1 MNLTDYLEL
10 EDVGQSLADL
20 QTPVPIIDVDIVQRN
35 VQRWQKR
42 CDDLGIAN
50 RPHIKTHKIAGLA
63 RYQIACGAKGVTV
76 QKLGEAEVMA
86 DAGITDLLLTFNII
100 GAPKLKRLVPL
111 LRRTQLYLVADHD
124 GMLSGLS
131 WAALQAKRQLEVL
144 VECDVG
150 AGRNGVQSPDEAA
163 ALAKKIES
171 TPGLKFGG
179 LMTYPAAGQRVKTQS
194 FLTQSVALCE
204 AEGIKVL
211 RVTSG
216 GSPDMWSDDGLNG
229 ITEYRAGTYIYF
241 DRSLTARGTCS
252 FDDCALSV
260 LTTVVSHP
268 TETRAIVDAGT
279 KALTSDLLGL
289 QGYGIVRELGDA
301 PIYAANEEH
310 GFLDVTQSPIKPV
323 VGDLLRIIPNHVCPV
338 SNLFDHVVF
347 VRGGKILGSSRVN
360 ARGLVQ

>member
-1 MNLTDYLEL
+1 
-10 EDVGQSLADL
+10 
-20 QTPVPIIDVDIVQRN
+20 
-35 VQRWQKR
+35 
-42 CDDLGIAN
+42 
-50 RPHIKTHKIAGLA
+50 
-63 RYQIACGAKGVTV
+63 
-76 QKLGEAEVMA
+76 
-86 DAGITDLLLTFNII
+86 
-100 GAPKLKRLVPL
+100 
-111 LRRTQLYLVADHD
+111 
-124 GMLSGLS
+124 
-131 WAALQAKRQLEVL
+131 
-144 VECDVG
+144 
-150 AGRNGVQSPDEAA
+150 
-163 ALAKKIES
+163 
-171 TPGLKFGG
+171 
-179 LMTYPAAGQRVKTQS
+179 MTYPAAGQRVKTQS
-194 FLTQSVALCE
+194 FLTQSVALCQ
-204 AEGIKVL
+204 AVGLKVS

-216 GSPDMWSDDGLNG
+216 GSPEMWSDDGLNG
-229 ITEYRAGTYIYF
+229 ITEYRVGTYIYF
-241 DRSLTARGTCS
+241 DRSLVARGTCS

-347 VRGGKILGSSRVN
+347 VRGGKVLGSSRVN